1 MYSVIDRYAAD
12 LKQLF
17 TVVGKRIIQLTDII
31 HAAAV
36 TSCSASS
43 RSARHWSYSSK

>member
-31 HAAAV
+31 HAAVV
-36 TSCSASS
+36 TSCSEFKSLSS
-43 RSARHWSYSSK
+43 TLESFF